1 LRAFVL
7 ATLVMAAT
15 TAATTGAAWADA
27 SVSGAWRA
35 EMGQGITIDMDVTP
49 DGGWSSETIQ
59 HKDVVRRMKG
69 TYTQTTSNDHAGVL
83 VFTPTEAVGK
93 NGKAVKETDRYELRK
108 DGTELRLTTGGDTM
122 VFKKQQK

>member
-1 LRAFVL
+1 LRALVL

-15 TAATTGAAWADA
+15 TGAALADA
-27 SVSGAWRA
+27 SVSGSWRA
-35 EMGQGITIDMDVTP
+35 EMGQGITIDMDVAP
-49 DGGWSSETIQ
+49 DGGWSSETTQ
-59 HKDVVRRMKG
+59 RKEVVRRMKG

-93 NGKAVKETDRYELRK
+93 NGKAAKETDRYELRK

-122 VFKKQQK
+122 VFKKQPK